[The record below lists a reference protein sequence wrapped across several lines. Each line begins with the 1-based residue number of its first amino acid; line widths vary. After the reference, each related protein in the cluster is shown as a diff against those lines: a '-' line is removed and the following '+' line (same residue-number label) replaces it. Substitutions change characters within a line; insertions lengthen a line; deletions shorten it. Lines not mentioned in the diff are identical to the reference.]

1 MACGSQAESCILGL
15 LSLNSTHLKDQK
27 RSKDVPKPTQGQ
39 EPTPPVTSKV
49 LCRDGTHTRSLLF
62 SEEDLEADPRK
73 TQLQSPPIFYLE
85 ISVFRSV
92 MHALHSEGQA
102 FPPQGGHD
110 GTPKPRRYSLDGW
123 KSKRQ
128 RAVLLN
134 LLSLFPGRHPC
145 QGQTSHPLVTTRVLD
160 RTHKRALKVNTGS
173 TGQTHLQEVKGP
185 REPLEAAGLTA

>member
-1 MACGSQAESCILGL
+1 MDPQNHPEWGHPGTRAHGSRGMACGSQAESCILGL

-62 SEEDLEADPRK
+62 SEEGLEADPRK
-73 TQLQSPPIFYLE
+73 TQLQSPPTFYLE

-92 MHALHSEGQA
+92 MHALHSEGQV

-110 GTPKPRRYSLDGW
+110 GTPTPRRYSLDGW
-123 KSKRQ
+123 KSKRTESSPAESSQ
-128 RAVLLN
+128 PPPRQAPM
-134 LLSLFPGRHPC
+134 PGPDK
-145 QGQTSHPLVTTRVLD
+145 P
-160 RTHKRALKVNTGS
+160 S
-173 TGQTHLQEVKGP
+173 TGDS
-185 REPLEAAGLTA
+185 